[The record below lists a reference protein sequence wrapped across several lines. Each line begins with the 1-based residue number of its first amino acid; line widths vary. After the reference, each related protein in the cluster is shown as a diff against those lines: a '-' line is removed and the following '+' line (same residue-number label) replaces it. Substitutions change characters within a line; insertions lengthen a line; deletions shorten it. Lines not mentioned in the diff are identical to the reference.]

1 MIASGIVDPTKVT
14 RSALQNAASVASM
27 VLTTESLVT
36 DIPADLFSGGMT
48 LEMRGRNELLL
59 CGCREIIEYSKTV
72 IRVLQSNCVVRI
84 CGRRLVMSSYS
95 DGRVT
100 VMGEIDSLDFCGG
113 DVIGEKV

>member
-1 MIASGIVDPTKVT
+1 MLFGGEMKYPKKMKKRTEK
-14 RSALQNAASVASM
+14 RSLPE
-27 VLTTESLVT
+27 LISLVT